1 MKKKMVSV
9 MFNVCFYN
17 RHAILFTIGK
27 NANK

>member
-9 MFNVCFYN
+9 MFNVCFNN
-17 RHAILFTIGK
+17 RNAILFTIGK